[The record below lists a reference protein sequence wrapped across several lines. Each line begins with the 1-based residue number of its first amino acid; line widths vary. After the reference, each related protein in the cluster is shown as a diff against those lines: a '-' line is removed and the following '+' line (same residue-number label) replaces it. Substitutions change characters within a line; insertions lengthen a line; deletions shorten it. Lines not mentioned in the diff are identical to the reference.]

1 MEIIE
6 LVNKLE
12 AMATQAKKIPM
23 AGRAMVDAEAM
34 LDLIDQIKLSVPRNL
49 QDAQEVLDRREQI
62 VNQTMLDARRIR
74 STAEGDARAL
84 VEESE
89 MVKAAKI
96 RVDEL
101 IADAQKRGDR
111 LIEAAKKDA
120 IKRREGANQYSLEAL
135 QQLEEQVNSILST
148 IHAGQ
153 RALDPEGYASDG
165 PTENIDR

>member
-1 MEIIE
+1 MEILE

-12 AMATQAKKIPM
+12 ALATQAKKIPM

-89 MVKAAKI
+89 MVKAAKT
-96 RVDEL
+96 RGEEL
-101 IADAQKRGDR
+101 IEEAKKKGDR
-111 LIEAAKKDA
+111 LIETARKDA
-120 IKRREGANQYSLEAL
+120 IKRRDGANQYSLETL
-135 QQLEEQVNSILST
+135 QQLEEQVNSILTS

-153 RALDPEGYASDG
+153 RALDPEGIFSASPSGDEA
-165 PTENIDR
+165 P

>member
-1 MEIIE
+1 MEILE
-6 LVNKLE
+6 LVDKLE
-12 AMATQAKKIPM
+12 AMANQAKKIPM

-34 LDLIDQIKLSVPRNL
+34 LDLIDQIKLSMPRNL

-84 VEESE
+84 VDESE

-96 RVDEL
+96 KCDEL
-101 IADAQKRGDR
+101 VEEAKKKGDR

-120 IKRREGANQYSLEAL
+120 INRRSGANKYSLDAL
-135 QQLEEQVNSILST
+135 QQLEEQVNSILVS

-153 RALDPEGYASDG
+153 RALDPEGFYIAKSPED
-165 PTENIDR
+165 EAQ